1 MRSSGRSRARLG
13 GASCSS
19 VGVRTVLVGAV
30 VSFGVGLAGSA
41 WASASEG
48 TAEDRPYYCA
58 RVASTPDDWA
68 VYPECADR
76 GNTPS
81 KAEKNR
87 PLVCID
93 LEPTHD
99 SRLAYPE
106 CWGVVKTV
114 AVVVPKATAPA
125 YCRGLTGGADLVA
138 YPECASAT
146 SVETSARAPRPGAP
160 SFCDG
165 VTPGPE
171 NDLAYPEC
179 VR

>member
-1 MRSSGRSRARLG
+1 MA
-13 GASCSS
+13 
-19 VGVRTVLVGAV
+19 GAV

-41 WASASEG
+41 RASAPEG

-58 RVASTPDDWA
+58 RVASSPDDWA

-76 GNTPS
+76 GSMPT

-87 PLVCID
+87 PLVCFG
-93 LEPTHD
+93 LEATHD
-99 SRLAYPE
+99 SQLAYPE
-106 CWGVVKTV
+106 CWGVAKAV
-114 AVVVPKATAPA
+114 AVVVPNVSAPAPA
-125 YCRGLTGGADLVA
+125 YCRGLTGSDLVA

-146 SVETSARAPRPGAP
+146 SVETSAGVPRREVP